1 MANPFDNQCA
11 PITAVLAKL
20 LFDTSLDLILVT
32 DRRGQFI
39 TISPS
44 SKLILGYWP
53 NEMTGRTGTEFIF
66 PDDLERTRDEM
77 RQARRGRTTRNFES
91 RYVHKDGHA
100 VPLAWNGT
108 WLESEQLHF
117 FIGRDVTEAK
127 LTERLKSEFVSTV
140 SHELRTP
147 LTSITGALGLLVANA
162 ETTLPAPILRLLTI
176 AQSNGQRLVRLVN
189 SILDMDKIESGKV
202 VFVLKRIE
210 LRALVEQEIE
220 ASRGFADVLGVCV
233 RLAAASNVGEM
244 RSDPDWLAKIVS
256 NLLSNAIKFSERGGE
271 VAVQIEQRGE
281 RIRLSV
287 RDHGGGIPDEFKER
301 IFKRFAQADTS
312 DTRTKGGTGLGLS
325 IVKEI
330 VTRLG
335 GDVGFADAP
344 GGGTIFHVDLPVSAH
359 SLMADSAIEF
369 GAHRASPQKKAITNE
384 GAVRD
389 ILITELGHA
398 DQ

>member
-1 MANPFDNQCA
+1 MDNTFSEQRA
-11 PITAVLAKL
+11 PLTAVFAKI

-44 SKLILGYWP
+44 SMLILGYRP
-53 NEMTGRTGTEFIF
+53 DEMTGHIGTEFIV
-66 PDDLERTRDEM
+66 PDDLERTRSEM
-77 RQARRGRTTRNFES
+77 RESRRGRTTRNFES
-91 RYVHKDGHA
+91 RYMHKNGHA

-108 WLESEQLHF
+108 WVESEQLHF

-162 ETTLPAPILRLLTI
+162 GTTLPAPILRLLTI

-220 ASRGFADVLGVCV
+220 ASRGYADVFGIRI
-233 RLAAASNVGEM
+233 RLAAASHAGET
-244 RSDPDWLAKIVS
+244 RGDSDWLTKIVS
-256 NLLSNAIKFSERGGE
+256 NLLSNAIKFSPRGDE
-271 VAVQIEQRGE
+271 VVVRIEQQDE

-287 RDHGGGIPDEFKER
+287 QDHGCGIPDEFKGRMFE
-301 IFKRFAQADTS
+301 RFAQADTS
-312 DTRTKGGTGLGLS
+312 NTRTKGGTGLGLS

-344 GGGTIFHVDLPVSAH
+344 GGGTIFHVDLPASGDPVTV
-359 SLMADSAIEF
+359 DSAIAF
-369 GAHRASPQKKAITNE
+369 DADGASAYEKAGT
-384 GAVRD
+384 
-389 ILITELGHA
+389 T
-398 DQ
+398 